1 MAMGDSIGE
10 SMMLGGLSK
19 QVGASRWRIIALL
32 AFANISV
39 IALVWVTLDA
49 SYRQYQDRAAVTS
62 RNTNRLVSQSIA
74 GDIDHVDLALRS
86 AADEIERLQGSGK
99 PVGPNDIAPFLA
111 RLHSRLPMADA
122 IRATNARGDVIFS
135 SNGMLAGITAGD
147 RDYFIQLRDNP
158 KAGLAISQPVLGRI
172 SNKWVLIFAR
182 RIHLPNGE
190 FGGIAYATVTI
201 EWFEAKFNDLE
212 VGPNGTVVMRGD
224 ASRDFDLLARFPH
237 AGFVG
242 QTKVSTTFKDRIT
255 ANPKGGTYE
264 ARAGADNVL
273 RTFTYQPIGSYPL
286 ITLVGMATQD
296 YLSEWRREALKVA
309 AMAAAFLVVTT
320 LAGFGMARAWRALEL
335 RTEELA
341 RSNADLEQ
349 FAYVA
354 SHDLQT
360 PLRNISGYA
369 QLLSRRYRGQLDAQA
384 DEFIDYIVG
393 GVKRMST
400 MIPELLDYA
409 RVSTAPPELVPVR
422 LDEILATVLASLDSL
437 IQETHAKIQVEALPT
452 VLGEPR
458 QLESLLQNLV
468 ENALTY
474 RHPDRTP
481 EIHISAKPEDKE
493 FWGIAIRDNGIG
505 IDPNYFDKIFVVFQ
519 RLDPSNF
526 PDGTGIGLALCRRI
540 VQRFGGDIRVESKPD
555 KETSFV
561 FTLRSYSAN
570 A

>member
-1 MAMGDSIGE
+1 
-10 SMMLGGLSK
+10 MLGGK
-19 QVGASRWRIIALL
+19 PKRAGTTRWRIIALL
-32 AFANISV
+32 AFANISI

-86 AADEIERLQGSGK
+86 VADEFLRLHLSGKRIGPQEINPFLTRLQ
-99 PVGPNDIAPFLA
+99 
-111 RLHSRLPMADA
+111 SRLPMVDA
-122 IRATNARGDVIFS
+122 LRVANARGEVVFS
-135 SNGMLAGITAGD
+135 SGDMPAGVTAGD
-147 RDYFIQLRDNP
+147 RDYFMQLRDNP
-158 KAGLAISQPVLGRI
+158 KVELSISQPILGRI

-182 RIHLPNGE
+182 RIQRPNGE
-190 FGGIAYATVTI
+190 FDGIAYAPVTI
-201 EWFEAKFNDLE
+201 EWFESKFNDLE

-237 AGFVG
+237 AGYVG

-255 ANPKGGTYE
+255 ASPKGGTYE

-273 RTFTYQPIGSYPL
+273 RTFSYQPIGPYPL
-286 ITLVGMATQD
+286 ITLVGMATED
-296 YLSEWRREALKVA
+296 YMGEWRREAIKVG

-320 LAGFGMARAWRALEL
+320 LAGFGMLRAWRTLER

-422 LDEILATVLASLDSL
+422 LDETLATVLATLAPL
-437 IQETHAKIQVEALPT
+437 IQTTRTEITAEPLPT
-452 VLGEPR
+452 ILGEPR
-458 QLESLLQNLV
+458 QIESLFQNLI

-481 EIHISAKPEDKE
+481 VIRITARPEDKE
-493 FWGIAIRDNGIG
+493 FWSIAVHDNGIG
-505 IDPNYFDKIFVVFQ
+505 IQPEYFDKIFVVFQ
-519 RLDPSNF
+519 RLDPSSF

-540 VQRFGGDIRVESKPD
+540 VQRFGGDIRVESKPG
-555 KETSFV
+555 KETTFI
-561 FTLRSYSAN
+561 FTLRNYSAS